1 MEIIPIHLKGDIQ
14 ANSNIVNLILA
25 SIKNEGQQLN
35 DNDVLVVAHKI
46 ISKSEGT
53 MIDLK
58 SVRPSRRAV
67 SIAKKHGKDSRITET
82 ILRESKRIVKMK
94 RGIIITETKHGFV
107 CANAGV
113 DKSNVNGDY
122 VALLPK
128 NPDRSAE
135 RIRRAI
141 KRQTEKN
148 IAVIISDT
156 FGRPFREGQVNVAI
170 GISGMKPIKDY
181 RGSNDMFGNKL
192 RVSEIAVADEIAS
205 AAELVMG
212 KTNHVPMA
220 IIRGLV
226 YENKKGSAKEL
237 IRDRNYDL
245 FR

>member
-1 MEIIPIHLKGDIQ
+1 MEIIPIHLTGDVN
-14 ANSNIVNLILA
+14 ANSNIANLILA
-25 SIKNEGQQLN
+25 SIKNEGQQLSN
-35 DNDVLVVAHKI
+35 NDVLVVAHKI
-46 ISKSEGT
+46 ISKSEGK
-53 MIDLK
+53 MIDLT
-58 SVRPSRRAV
+58 SVRPSKRAIN
-67 SIAKKHGKDSRITET
+67 IAKKHGKDSRITET

-113 DKSNVNGDY
+113 DKSNVHGDF
-122 VALLPK
+122 VALLPE

-135 RIRRAI
+135 RIRQTIR
-141 KRQTEKN
+141 RQTGKN
-148 IAVIISDT
+148 VAVIISDT

-170 GISGMKPIKDY
+170 GVSGMKPIKDY

-212 KTNHVPMA
+212 KTNHVPIA
-220 IIRGLV
+220 IIRGLA